1 MSQESL
7 ETVRRYYEEGFNA
20 FMRGDLSSEAYAE
33 TFDPEVEMRW
43 HQRIYPDTPQRLAGV
58 SEVIAF
64 SEQYRNEWEDQMAE
78 PLEVIEASG
87 DRVIALIRQS
97 GRGRQ
102 SGVPIVIHFY
112 TLSTMRN
119 GKWRTVEYFRHRAEA
134 LEAAGLRG

>member
-1 MSQESL
+1 MSEENL

-20 FMRGDLSSEAYAE
+20 FMRGDLSSEAYAA
-33 TFDPEVEMRW
+33 TFDPEVEMHW
-43 HQRIYPDTPQRLAGV
+43 HERIYPDIPQRLAGV

-64 SEQYRNEWEDQMAE
+64 SEQYRHEWEDLVAE
-78 PLEVIEASG
+78 PLEVIEASD

-112 TLSTMRN
+112 TLSTIRN
-119 GKWRTVEYFRHRAEA
+119 GKWRTVEYYRHRGEA
-134 LEAAGLRG
+134 LQAAGLEE

>member
-1 MSQESL
+1 MSEGNL

-20 FMRGDLSSEAYAE
+20 FMRGDLSSEGYAE
-33 TFDPEVEMRW
+33 TFDPDVVMRW
-43 HQRIYPDTPQRLAGV
+43 HERTYPDTPERLAGV

-64 SEQYRNEWEDQMAE
+64 SERYRNEWEDLVAE

-119 GKWRTVEYFRHRAEA
+119 GKWLAVEYYRHRGEA
-134 LEAAGLRG
+134 LEAAGLPE